1 MDPPQGIATFPGIG
15 QLVEASI
22 SMTHGI
28 SPSMAVLTIA
38 PQTDFDTEVGTL
50 TFTMDDTTI
59 EFPDCKVDYSSL
71 ERNEHGEIWRLSM
84 FDRRWRWRFGQIS
97 GTYNV
102 WRDDF
107 SLQRGENGTIDTERT
122 PQQLAALCLE
132 AMGESDYDVAD
143 LPDDPRPSV
152 EWDYELPAEALAT
165 LCDQLACRVV
175 LQLDNRVAIRRV
187 GVGATLNDGDS
198 LEHSLTV
205 DPPERPDAIAVVCGN
220 NRYQVDFQL
229 EAVGL
234 EEGDPQS
241 ADTVR
246 PLEQL
251 SYKPSGGWS
260 RADVPYFHQVD
271 VQFRDLAQKSV
282 FRYYRIKVPLEVGG
296 YDGPDGNRV
305 TRLEQLL
312 PIEDEQVVLA
322 DEDSQPANLPAALF
336 GVWYPETGGVINSVL
351 SLSPPPEPVQSDGGT
366 SLSSVYQRPH
376 TIDTA
381 RGLVIFDEPV
391 YRNTHVCATGGPG
404 HEVVIG
410 AAQLVLRAAC
420 SVRDPETLAPTRYVR
435 QRSTGGQFGT
445 ASRYLKHEEMVL
457 THTPTYSESYALD
470 SVSTNATDVD
480 RAADFYLDAAEQ
492 EYQTVVP
499 QTARYPGLAPI
510 ELDGAI
516 QRISF
521 RVGGAGTMTTVA
533 RHNEQSRVNLP
544 HKERRRIEGQRDV
557 EHIKKKLSTRNL
569 ARAWKASP
577 ITQLRFRS

>member
-1 MDPPQGIATFPGIG
+1 MDPPQGVASFPGIG
-15 QLVEASI
+15 QLVDASI

-50 TFTMDDTTI
+50 AFTMDGTTI

-71 ERNEHGEIWRLSM
+71 QRNENGEIWRLSL

-102 WRDDF
+102 WRDNF

-132 AMGESDYDVAD
+132 AMNESDYDVAD

-165 LCDQLACRVV
+165 LCDQLGCRVV

-187 GVGATLNDGDS
+187 GVGATLNDGGA

-241 ADTVR
+241 ADTLR

-251 SYKPSGGWS
+251 SYKPPGDWS

-271 VQFRDLAQKSV
+271 AQFRDLAQKSV
-282 FRYYRIKVPLEVGG
+282 FKYYRIKVPLEVGG

-305 TRLEQLL
+305 SRLEQLL
-312 PIEDEQVVLA
+312 PIEVEQVVLA
-322 DEDSQPANLPAALF
+322 DENAQPANLPAALF
-336 GVWYPETGGVINSVL
+336 GVWYPETGGVVNSAL
-351 SLSPPPEPVQSDGGT
+351 SLSPPAEPVQGDGGT
-366 SLSSVYQRPH
+366 PLSSVYQRPH

-391 YRNTHVCATGGPG
+391 YRNTHPCATGGPG
-404 HEVVIG
+404 HEVVVG
-410 AAQLVLRAAC
+410 AAQLVLRATC
-420 SVRDPETLAPTRYVR
+420 CVRDPETLAPERYVR
-435 QRSTGGQFGT
+435 QRTIGSPLGT

-457 THTPTYSESYALD
+457 THTPTYSDSYALE
-470 SVSTNATDVD
+470 SVSTNAAEVD
-480 RAADFYLDAAEQ
+480 RVADFYLDAAEQ
-492 EYQTVVP
+492 EYQTLIP
-499 QTARYPGLAPI
+499 QTVRLGGLVPI

-521 RVGGAGTMTTVA
+521 HVGGSGAMTTVA
-533 RHNEQSRVNLP
+533 RHNEQSRVHLP
-544 HKERRRIEGQRDV
+544 HKERRRIEGQRDA
-557 EHIKKKLSTRNL
+557 EDIKKKLSPRSL
-569 ARAWKASP
+569 ARSWKTIP
-577 ITQLRFRS
+577 IRQLRLGS